1 MKCRSCADNNLELIL
16 DLGDQPWGNDYKSI
30 NNYTE
35 CEKYPLRLFFCNTCA
50 LAQIDFTV
58 PKEVMFVSHTYL
70 SGTTHTLKSHFQKI
84 SRDILKYLNTENLIV
99 DIGGNDG
106 TFLEF
111 FHLLG
116 YRTLNI
122 DSGIQQSQVSKNKGI
137 ETINDF
143 FSTSLVKRIISEH
156 GKATLV
162 HASGILFHLEDL
174 HDAFNAISNLL
185 DKKGIMVAEF
195 IYLPEM
201 IKNLSYDQIYH
212 EHLVYYSLT
221 SFQNLLSKFDLEVFD
236 CFFETIHG
244 GTCVAYVAHKGYRVK
259 SNRLKIFLRQES
271 LGKVNSVIRLLEFA
285 QQSRNSRD
293 QLRNL
298 VETLVGAKQT
308 IYAIGAPVKGST
320 LINFAKL
327 NEAHI
332 KYALEKNPL
341 KFNTYL
347 PGTKI
352 EVIDESLSDVPNVYL
367 LLAWN
372 FQNEIISKY
381 RNNGKNTS
389 KFILPVPY
397 PKEI

>member
-1 MKCRSCADNNLELIL
+1 
-16 DLGDQPWGNDYKSI
+16 
-30 NNYTE
+30 
-35 CEKYPLRLFFCNTCA
+35 
-50 LAQIDFTV
+50 
-58 PKEVMFVSHTYL
+58 MFVSHTYL

-84 SRDILKYLNTENLIV
+84 SRDILTYLNTENLIV